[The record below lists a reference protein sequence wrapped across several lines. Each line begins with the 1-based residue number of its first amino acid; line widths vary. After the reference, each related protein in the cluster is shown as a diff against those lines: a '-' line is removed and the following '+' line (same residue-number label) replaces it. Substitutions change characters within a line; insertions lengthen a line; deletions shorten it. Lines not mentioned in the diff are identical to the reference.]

1 MAKKSPPT
9 SLLHYTSLEAFF
21 SMIKDV
27 YEGKSDN
34 LNVHLSNIRMM
45 NDLGEYNLIIDKF
58 LTNSKS
64 KQIIRN
70 QIEQI
75 ILNKGDIFVYSLM
88 YSDKF
93 RMGKIPMWKMYA
105 DNCKG
110 VKLRFNYK
118 NLNSYLS
125 NLSNGFDYKLKEC
138 KYFTFNEIN
147 KKVAE
152 YNYCFKKNKCD
163 SEDSEYI
170 NLLNSLLN
178 EVSFIKYKY
187 WEYESEYRI
196 VVRSKSNKFKLTPRG
211 LVKYHELP
219 IPISL
224 LEEVQIGPSA
234 NLVTTKESLETIK
247 RALFKSTK
255 FNISESKLLIN

>member
-1 MAKKSPPT
+1 MATPPT

-27 YEGKSDN
+27 FDGKSDK

-45 NDLGEYNLIIDKF
+45 NDLGEYNLIMDKF

-75 ILNKGDIFVYSLM
+75 ILNEGDIFVYSLM
-88 YSDKF
+88 RSDKF

-105 DNCKG
+105 DNFKG
-110 VKLRFNYK
+110 VKLRFNYRD
-118 NLNSYLS
+118 LNSYLS
-125 NLSNGFDYKLKEC
+125 NQYHNHNYHLDEC
-138 KYFTFNEIN
+138 KYYSIDEIN
-147 KKVAE
+147 KIVVK
-152 YNYCFKKNKCD
+152 YNNKLSNDKCNYD
-163 SEDSEYI
+163 LI
-170 NLLNSLLN
+170 NSLLN

-187 WEYESEYRI
+187 WEYESEYR
-196 VVRSKSNKFKLTPRG
+196 VAVRSNSVKFKLTPRG

-247 RALFKSTK
+247 RTLFKSAK

>member
-1 MAKKSPPT
+1 MAKKLPPT

-45 NDLGEYNLIIDKF
+45 NDLGEYNLIMDKF

-75 ILNKGDIFVYSLM
+75 ILNDGDNFVYSLM
-88 YSDKF
+88 RSDKF

-105 DNCKG
+105 DNFKG

-125 NLSNGFDYKLKEC
+125 NLNDGLDYKLKEC
-138 KYFTFNEIN
+138 NYYTINEIN
-147 KKVAE
+147 KKVTE
-152 YNYCFKKNKCD
+152 YNNCFKKNKGNSVD
-163 SEDSEYI
+163 I

-196 VVRSKSNKFKLTPRG
+196 IVQSKSNQFKLIPRG
-211 LVKYHELP
+211 LVNYHVLP
-219 IPISL
+219 MPISL

-247 RALFKSTK
+247 RTLFKSAK

>member
-1 MAKKSPPT
+1 M
-9 SLLHYTSLEAFF
+9 
-21 SMIKDV
+21 
-27 YEGKSDN
+27 
-34 LNVHLSNIRMM
+34 
-45 NDLGEYNLIIDKF
+45 
-58 LTNSKS
+58 
-64 KQIIRN
+64 
-70 QIEQI
+70 
-75 ILNKGDIFVYSLM
+75 
-88 YSDKF
+88 
-93 RMGKIPMWKMYA
+93 
-105 DNCKG
+105 
-110 VKLRFNYK
+110 RFNYK

-125 NLSNGFDYKLKEC
+125 NLNDGLDYKLKEC
-138 KYFTFNEIN
+138 NYYTINEIN
-147 KKVAE
+147 KKVTE
-152 YNYCFKKNKCD
+152 YNNCFKKNKGN
-163 SEDSEYI
+163 SEDI

-247 RALFKSTK
+247 RTLFKSAK